1 MVGMS
6 RPRVP
11 EEEIVPLGEEIYER
25 DVRPKL
31 GPGDEGKFEVLDL
44 SEALSSRAGRSAE
57 RDTRAA
63 LLKYAG
69 TISREDLDIIS
80 ETIEEGCER
89 VDEEGW

>member
-1 MVGMS
+1 MS
-6 RPRVP
+6 DTTKWRP
-11 EEEIVPLGEEIYER
+11 EDEEIKER
-25 DVRPKL
+25 VLENLDTLNRSDKL
-31 GPGDEGKFEVLDL
+31 EVLDL
-44 SEALSSRAGRSAE
+44 SEALSSRARRPAE

-80 ETIEEGCER
+80 EAIEEGCER